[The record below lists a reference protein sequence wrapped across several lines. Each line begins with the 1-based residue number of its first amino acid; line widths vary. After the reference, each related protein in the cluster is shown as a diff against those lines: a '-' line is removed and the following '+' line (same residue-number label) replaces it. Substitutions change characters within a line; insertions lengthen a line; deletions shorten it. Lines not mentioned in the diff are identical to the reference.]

1 MGLRKNIVSVTT
13 DRDGNVTSET
23 ADYIG
28 VEAFAKEIYDL
39 YKECLDKYDDKD
51 EFEQYINDLY
61 GSEDYLNEQA
71 HEFAIRTNEEMKR
84 YLHMDNH
91 RMDGNFANVK
101 NDYTQYRAGTYW
113 ISDFEGSDEEYYGFF
128 PDMVK
133 RLDAAEDSE
142 RADDDREY
150 LSSWFFFAFGTFDI
164 KYNFSND
171 LQELHYSLEEGEVD
185 EYVEG

>member
-1 MGLRKNIVSVTT
+1 MELRKNIVSVTT

-28 VEAFAKEIYDL
+28 VEAFTKEIYNL
-39 YKECLDKYDDKD
+39 YKECLDNYEDKE

-61 GSEDYLNEQA
+61 GDQELLKNRAY
-71 HEFAIRTNEEMKR
+71 EFAITANEDMKR

-101 NDYTQYRAGTYW
+101 DDYTSYRAGTYW
-113 ISDFEGSDEEYYGFF
+113 ISDFKGSDEEYHNFF

-142 RADDDREY
+142 RANDDREY
-150 LSSWFFFAFGTFDI
+150 LSSWFFFAFGTWGI
-164 KYNFSND
+164 QYNFSND
-171 LQELHYSLEEGEVD
+171 LAELHYDMEEC
-185 EYVEG
+185 YEGCCVPA